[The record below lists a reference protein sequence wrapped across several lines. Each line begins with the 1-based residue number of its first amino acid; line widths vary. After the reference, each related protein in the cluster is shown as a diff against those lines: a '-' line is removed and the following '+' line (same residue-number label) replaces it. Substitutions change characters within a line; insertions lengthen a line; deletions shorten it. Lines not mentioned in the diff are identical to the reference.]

1 MFAQT
6 IHPDFVLD
14 ATSKIQE
21 DHHHED
27 HSFEGLDRLM
37 GISLV
42 LGFIFMMFVDQIA
55 SSMSSPAS
63 NRSTVSTTA
72 DAESLVA
79 NSGENEFVE
88 LLLSFEIGMIN
99 FRPWQQ
105 KKRKGHRQLDHNLRP
120 SCSCSC

>member
-6 IHPDFVLD
+6 IHPNFVID
-14 ATSKIQE
+14 ATSKIHE

-88 LLLSFEIGMIN
+88 LLLSFEIGMII

-105 KKRKGHRQLDHNLRP
+105 KKRKGHCQLDHNLRP